1 MFIQAPKDLTKIKSK
16 LLFGL
21 TRRQLIC
28 FGAGALVGVP
38 VYFLTKGAVG
48 NSTAVLLM
56 IFVMLPMFLL
66 AMYEKDG
73 MSAEILLRNFI
84 RSVFAWPSKRHYR
97 TENLYGYLKKEGE
110 TYRREEQE
118 IETGS
123 GGAGEEEA
131 KPARGGKRAKRAKS

>member
-38 VYFLTKGAVG
+38 VYFLTKGAMG

-110 TYRREEQE
+110 AYRREEKE
-118 IETGS
+118 AETGL
-123 GGAGEEEA
+123 GGAGEEDA
-131 KPARGGKRAKRAKS
+131 KPVRGSTRAGRVE